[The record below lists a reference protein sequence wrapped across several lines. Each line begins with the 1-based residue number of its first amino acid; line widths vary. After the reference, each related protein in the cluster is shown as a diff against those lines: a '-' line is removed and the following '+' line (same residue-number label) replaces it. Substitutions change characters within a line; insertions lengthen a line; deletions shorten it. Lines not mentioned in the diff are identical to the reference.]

1 MENRRNK
8 SVLFGRQTGRQ
19 EQKSGQY
26 QLRHA
31 VGEWAKSSKFPLNKG
46 NSLAKMGERGSF
58 RRGNTETNDTQI
70 TKLTENSRS
79 PQEIRYPMGTPKKSF
94 PDFRMYARWSAT
106 GLPLLWSLGATFLL
120 PLPPICRPKSQ
131 KKKVPCVGT
140 FELLRWL
147 PEDG

>member
-1 MENRRNK
+1 MFLMGNRRNYC
-8 SVLFGRQTGRQ
+8 VLFGRQSGRQ

-26 QLRHA
+26 RRRHA

-70 TKLTENSRS
+70 TNLTENSRS

-106 GLPLLWSLGATFLL
+106 WLPLLWSLGATFALS
-120 PLPPICRPKSQ
+120 LPPICRPNPR
-131 KKKVPCVGT
+131 KKEGAVGGT
-140 FELLRWL
+140 F
-147 PEDG
+147 